1 MGEERRRRMAGMKP
15 KGFEYR
21 EKQIPHR
28 AVLRPLRE
36 IRGEG
41 FMTGHRWTRRLKELR
56 ERMAKL
62 KGEKVEEMSDGQEKT

>member
-1 MGEERRRRMAGMKP
+1 MAGMGP

-21 EKQIPHR
+21 AQQIPHR
-28 AVLRPLRE
+28 ATLRPLRE

-56 ERMAKL
+56 ERMEKL
-62 KGEKVEEMSDGQEKT
+62 KGEKIEKV